1 MNHAKAPLHIQECPS
16 GGFYVK
22 SQTGTLGIVYDMNN
36 ANLFAVSPSLVK
48 SVSNLL
54 TQLEGMKANIGP
66 NVSVPIEEIC
76 KEPIAELKHTL
87 SLLNRKPSQMVMSL
101 ASTKSS

>member
-1 MNHAKAPLHIQECPS
+1 MNHAQPPLHIQECPS

-22 SQTGTLGIVYDMNN
+22 SQNGTLGIVYDMNN
-36 ANLFAVSPSLVK
+36 ANLFAASPSVVNAAEK
-48 SVSNLL
+48 LL

-76 KEPIAELKHTL
+76 KEPIAELKLTL
-87 SLLNRKPSQMVMSL
+87 SLLNRKPNQVVMP
-101 ASTKSS
+101 

>member
-22 SQTGTLGIVYDMNN
+22 SQYGTLGIVYDINN
-36 ANLFAVSPSLVK
+36 ANLFAASPSLVE
-48 SVSNLL
+48 SVNNLL
-54 TQLEGMKANIGP
+54 TQLQGMKANIGP
-66 NVSVPIEEIC
+66 NVSAPIEDIC

-87 SLLNRKPSQMVMSL
+87 SLLNRKPSQMVMP
-101 ASTKSS
+101 

>member
-22 SQTGTLGIVYDMNN
+22 SKTGTLGIVYDMNN
-36 ANLFAVSPSLVK
+36 ANLFAASPSLVTAATK
-48 SVSNLL
+48 LL
-54 TQLEGMKANIGP
+54 TQLEGMKANIGAG
-66 NVSVPIEEIC
+66 VSAPIEDIC

-87 SLLNRKPSQMVMSL
+87 SLLNRKPSQMVMP
-101 ASTKSS
+101 

>member
-22 SQTGTLGIVYDMNN
+22 SQYGTLGLVYDINN
-36 ANLFAVSPSLVK
+36 ANLFAASPSLVE

-66 NVSVPIEEIC
+66 NVSAPIEDIC

-87 SLLNRKPSQMVMSL
+87 SLLNRKPSQMVMP
-101 ASTKSS
+101 